1 MKKPNLVLILL
12 FVFLSTSTLIPCFG
26 QEEKDQ
32 EKQERAAVEQIQRS
46 LYTYDPAGRRDPFR
60 DLLAG
65 TEADEEA
72 GMKTV
77 SEMSIDDIIL
87 IGILKIK
94 TNLTGIIRGPQGF
107 PFRINEGD
115 KFKDG
120 FVLSVE
126 ERKIIFRKTKNRGI
140 PLSRPINVTKEINPE
155 ER

>member
-1 MKKPNLVLILL
+1 MKKTTL
-12 FVFLSTSTLIPCFG
+12 FVLCVFLLTSTLLCFPY
-26 QEEKDQ
+26 QENKEQKKSEKPPQ
-32 EKQERAAVEQIQRS
+32 EQIQRK
-46 LYTYDPAGRRDPFR
+46 TYSYNPAGRRDPFR

-65 TEADEEA
+65 SEAEEET
-72 GMKTV
+72 GMRAV

-94 TNLTGIIRGPQGF
+94 NNLIGIIRGPQGF
-107 PFRINEGD
+107 PFRINEGN

-120 FVLSVE
+120 FVLSIQE
-126 ERKIIFRKTKNRGI
+126 TKITFRKTKNRGI